1 MNESGMQSQTEKDQ
15 AGHNQAGHNETGN
28 KKYLGELTE
37 VLGQHDIDREILGDY
52 LHQATGAGP
61 VGMIRQFQGGQSN
74 PTYLVQCATRSFVL
88 RARPKG
94 VLLSSAHAIDREFRV
109 IQALH
114 GVDFSVPEPVLYCE
128 DTSIIGSEFY
138 LMGFVAGRVF
148 MDNSMPDL
156 SPVERAAAFAS
167 SIETLAALHKVDP
180 RQVGLEDFG
189 RQGNYFSR
197 QVSRWSKQYIAS
209 QTADIPAMNKLI
221 EALPGLVPDEV
232 EARIV
237 HGDYSFHNLIYSHDR
252 PQVLA
257 VLDWE
262 LSTLGDP
269 VADLMYHAMEWYRP
283 PGIDPRGSLA
293 GRDLAAL
300 GIPTLEA
307 YVARYCQL
315 MERPPIENLSFY
327 KAFNLFRVASIIQG
341 VVARHQQ
348 GNAADPQAESQA
360 ARVAP
365 LAEAAWREALRAGAI
380 DQGGP

>member
-1 MNESGMQSQTEKDQ
+1 MSESGERSQETSQADQ
-15 AGHNQAGHNETGN
+15 GRAGHR
-28 KKYLGELTE
+28 KYLGELTE
-37 VLGQHDIDREILGDY
+37 VLGQHNIDREVLGDY
-52 LHQATGAGP
+52 LHEATGAGA
-61 VGMIRQFQGGQSN
+61 IEAIKQFQGGQSN
-74 PTYLVQCATRSFVL
+74 PTYLVQCAARSFVL
-88 RARPKG
+88 RARPMG
-94 VLLSSAHAIDREFRV
+94 VLLSSAHAIDREFRIV
-109 IQALH
+109 KALYKV
-114 GVDFSVPEPVLYCE
+114 GFTVPEPVLYCE
-128 DTSIIGSEFY
+128 DASIIGSEFY
-138 LMGFVAGRVF
+138 LMSFVAGRVF

-156 SPVERAAAFAS
+156 SAVERTQAFAS
-167 SIETLAALHKVDP
+167 SIETLSALHKVDP
-180 RQVGLEDFG
+180 RQAGLEDFG

-197 QVSRWSKQYIAS
+197 QVSRWSKQYLAS

-221 EALPGLVPDEV
+221 NALPALVPSEV

-283 PGIDPRGSLA
+283 PGIDPRGSLH

-300 GIPTLEA
+300 GIPSLEA
-307 YVARYCQL
+307 YVARYCEL
-315 MERPPIENLSFY
+315 MERPLIDNLSFY

-341 VVARHQQ
+341 VVARYQQ

-365 LAEAAWREALRAGAI
+365 LAEAAWQEALRAGAV
-380 DQGGP
+380 D